1 MTWTYN
7 NESVTDEVI
16 GDAYGF
22 VYIIENLIDGRRYIG
37 RKYLTEAAYKTVKG
51 KRKKIRKASDWET
64 YWGSNK
70 FLIEDVKNHGEDN
83 FTRTIVRFC
92 RNRSECSYWETHYI
106 FALGALLSDAFYNEW
121 CSCKISKKHILPKTK
136 SI

>member
-22 VYIIENLIDGRRYIG
+22 VYIIENLTNGRRYIG
-37 RKYLTEAAYKTVKG
+37 RKYLTKAAYKTVKG

-70 FLIEDVKNHGEDN
+70 FLIEDVKTLGEVN

-121 CSCKISKKHILPKTK
+121 VTCKISKRNLGAR
-136 SI
+136 

>member
-37 RKYLTEAAYKTVKG
+37 RKYLTKAAYKTVKG

-70 FLIEDVKNHGEDN
+70 FLIEDVKTLGEVN

-121 CSCKISKKHILPKTK
+121 VTCKISKKNIKRPGIT
-136 SI
+136 

>member
-7 NESVTDEVI
+7 NESVTDDVI

-37 RKYLTEAAYKTVKG
+37 RKYLTKAAYKTVKG

-121 CSCKISKKHILPKTK
+121 VTCKISKKNLKRPGIT
-136 SI
+136 

>member
-7 NESVTDEVI
+7 NESVSDEVI

-22 VYIIENLIDGRRYIG
+22 VYIIENLTNGRRYIG
-37 RKYLTEAAYKTVKG
+37 RKYLTKAAYKTVNG

-70 FLIEDVKNHGEDN
+70 FLIEDVKNHGEDY

-121 CSCKISKKHILPKTK
+121 VTCKISKRNIK
-136 SI
+136 

>member
-37 RKYLTEAAYKTVKG
+37 RKYLTKAAYKTVKG

-121 CSCKISKKHILPKTK
+121 VTCKISKKNIKRPGIT
-136 SI
+136 

>member
-7 NESVTDEVI
+7 NESVSDEVI

-22 VYIIENLIDGRRYIG
+22 VYIIENLTNGRRYIG
-37 RKYLTEAAYKTVKG
+37 RKYLTKAAYKTVKG

-70 FLIEDVKNHGEDN
+70 FLIEDVKTLGEVN
-83 FTRTIVRFC
+83 FTRTIMMFC

-106 FALGALLSDAFYNEW
+106 FSLGALLSDAFYNEW
-121 CSCKISKKHILPKTK
+121 VTCKISKKNIKRPGIT
-136 SI
+136 

>member
-37 RKYLTEAAYKTVKG
+37 RKYLTKAAYKTVKG
-51 KRKKIRKASDWET
+51 KKKKIRKKSDWES

-121 CSCKISKKHILPKTK
+121 VTCKISKRNLGTR
-136 SI
+136 

>member
-7 NESVTDEVI
+7 NESVSDEVI

-22 VYIIENLIDGRRYIG
+22 VYIIENLTNGRRYIG
-37 RKYLTEAAYKTVKG
+37 RKYLTKAAYKTVKG

-121 CSCKISKKHILPKTK
+121 VTCKISKKNIKRPGIT
-136 SI
+136 

>member
-7 NESVTDEVI
+7 NESVSDEVI

-37 RKYLTEAAYKTVKG
+37 RKYLTKAAYKTVKG

-70 FLIEDVKNHGEDN
+70 FLIEDVKTLGEVN

-121 CSCKISKKHILPKTK
+121 VTCKISKKNIKRPGIT
-136 SI
+136 

>member
-22 VYIIENLIDGRRYIG
+22 VYIIENLTNGRRYIG
-37 RKYLTEAAYKTVKG
+37 RKYLTKAAYKTVKG
-51 KRKKIRKASDWET
+51 KRKKIRKESDWET

-70 FLIEDVKNHGEDN
+70 MLIEDVKTLGEVN

-106 FALGALLSDAFYNEW
+106 FSLEALLSDAFYNEW
-121 CSCKISKKHILPKTK
+121 VTCKISKKNIKRPGIT
-136 SI
+136 

>member
-7 NESVTDEVI
+7 NESVSDEVI

-22 VYIIENLIDGRRYIG
+22 VYIIENLTNGRRYIG
-37 RKYLTEAAYKTVKG
+37 RKYLTKAAYKTVKG
-51 KRKKIRKASDWET
+51 KRKKIRKVSDWET

-70 FLIEDVKNHGEDN
+70 MLIEDVKTLGEVN
-83 FTRTIVRFC
+83 FTRTIVMFG

-106 FALGALLSDAFYNEW
+106 FSLGALLSDAFYNEW
-121 CSCKISKKHILPKTK
+121 VTCKISKKNIKRPGIT
-136 SI
+136 

>member
-7 NESVTDEVI
+7 NESVSDEVI

-37 RKYLTEAAYKTVKG
+37 RKYLTKAAYKTVKG

-121 CSCKISKKHILPKTK
+121 VTCKISKKNIKRPGIT
-136 SI
+136 

>member
-7 NESVTDEVI
+7 NESVSDEVI

-22 VYIIENLIDGRRYIG
+22 VYIIENLANGRRYIG
-37 RKYLTEAAYKTVKG
+37 RKYLTKAAYKTVKG

-70 FLIEDVKNHGEDN
+70 FLIEDVKTLGEVN
-83 FTRTIVRFC
+83 FTRTIMMFC

-106 FALGALLSDAFYNEW
+106 FSLGALLSDAFYNEW
-121 CSCKISKKHILPKTK
+121 VTCKISKKNIKRPGIT
-136 SI
+136 